1 MSKPV
6 VGLLYGE
13 AVGVGPEVLAKAL
26 QNKEI
31 VDSAVWVLI
40 GDERVFKQ
48 GAEIANVPLN
58 YRKVNDI
65 DEVNGDY
72 GSLFLIDTKNT
83 DPCTIQ
89 KGVLSAESGKAT
101 GDNLVFA
108 TKLAKQKK
116 LDGLTYAPMNKDGLF
131 KGGYEFMDDIH
142 LLASLF
148 DLKSGFGEVNVMDD
162 TWFTRV
168 TSHIPLKEVAENIT
182 FDSVLDGI
190 HFANNVLTDAGFTNP
205 KIAVAALNP
214 HAGDGGL
221 IGDEES
227 EIIIPAVEE
236 AKKQGINAVGPYP
249 ADTIF
254 IRLEKERFDCI
265 LSMYHDQGQTG
276 MKLLGFK
283 KGVTISG
290 GLPIIMTTAAHGTAF
305 DIAGKGIADSGAL
318 EEALKLN
325 VKMLNNKVKAKA

>member
-1 MSKPV
+1 MNKPV
-6 VGLLYGE
+6 IGLLYGE
-13 AVGVGPEVLAKAL
+13 AVGVGPEVLARAL
-26 QNKEI
+26 QNQKI
-31 VDSAVWVLI
+31 VDSATWVLI
-40 GDERVFKQ
+40 GDERVFLQ
-48 GAEIANVPLN
+48 GAEIVEVTLN
-58 YRKVNDI
+58 YKKVKDI
-65 DEVNGDY
+65 DEVSGDE
-72 GSLFLIDTKNT
+72 GSIFLIDTQNT
-83 DPCTIQ
+83 DPSTIQ
-89 KGVLSAESGKAT
+89 KGVLSTESGKAT
-101 GDNLVFA
+101 GDNLVYA
-108 TKLAKQKK
+108 VELAKQKK

-148 DLKSGFGEVNVMDD
+148 ELESGFGEVNVMDG

-168 TSHIPLKEVAENIT
+168 TSHIPLREVAENIT
-182 FDSVLDGI
+182 FDSVLDSI
-190 HFANNVLTDAGFTNP
+190 HFANNVLTNAGFNNP

-221 IGDEES
+221 IGDEEA
-227 EIIIPAVEE
+227 EVIVPAVEE
-236 AKKQGINAVGPYP
+236 SKKLGINAVGPYP

-254 IRLEKERFDCI
+254 LRLEKEEFDCI

-290 GLPIIMTTAAHGTAF
+290 GLPITITTAAHGTAF
-305 DIAGKGIADSGAL
+305 DIAGKAIADSGAL

-325 VKMLNNKVKAKA
+325 VTMLGNKNRVNA